1 MFDDELAQ
9 ETLTL
14 AEQAQEKILMRLLAI
29 THAHPE
35 VATLLQSEVWR
46 LKTPVEF
53 SFEILGILQFEAE
66 DMQDLLEMTDSL
78 QRLESILALIN
89 KG

>member
-1 MFDDELAQ
+1 
-9 ETLTL
+9 
-14 AEQAQEKILMRLLAI
+14 
-29 THAHPE
+29 
-35 VATLLQSEVWR
+35 ATLLQSEPWR